1 MCLYTMQPS
10 AHSDSRREKGALLT
24 NHNKIT
30 SVKKPNQMK
39 KQLRWPQELKKAFK
53 QMHEYICDSRPPAD
67 LVVHGS
73 KNAQPSAFLNVQV
86 SKIHS
91 IFEGSK

>member
-1 MCLYTMQPS
+1 MSLYFCISHAVQIQEMI
-10 AHSDSRREKGALLT
+10 ALFPPPYYYRVFSGNEVPRLQ
-24 NHNKIT
+24 NSVLCPLKI
-30 SVKKPNQMK
+30 
-39 KQLRWPQELKKAFK
+39 
-53 QMHEYICDSRPPAD
+53 HEYICDSRPPAD
-67 LVVHGS
+67 LVVHDS

>member
-1 MCLYTMQPS
+1 MFS
-10 AHSDSRREKGALLT
+10 G
-24 NHNKIT
+24 NKVPRLQS
-30 SVKKPNQMK
+30 SVLCP
-39 KQLRWPQELKKAFK
+39 LK
-53 QMHEYICDSRPPAD
+53 MHEYICDSRPPAD

-91 IFEGSK
+91 IFEGSNDCLGDITDFKK